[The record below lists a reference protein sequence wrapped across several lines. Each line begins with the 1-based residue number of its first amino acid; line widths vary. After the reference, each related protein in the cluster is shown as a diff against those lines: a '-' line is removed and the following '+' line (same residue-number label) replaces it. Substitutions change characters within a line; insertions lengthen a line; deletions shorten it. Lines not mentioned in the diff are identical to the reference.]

1 MNAEKNEIK
10 ARILAVRMPVSE
22 VGFFNALIDGLDRI
36 ALTRTRRRG
45 EGLVDI
51 IAVPDRFDELLE
63 VVEGMKKHVRDL
75 EIVGEVDL
83 KETDYWEET
92 R

>member
-1 MNAEKNEIK
+1 MSAGRGEIR
-10 ARILAVRMPVSE
+10 ARILTVRMPLSE

-36 ALTRTRRRG
+36 ALTRTRRKG

-63 VVEGMKKHVRDL
+63 VIEGMKKHVRDL

-83 KETDYWEET
+83 RETGFWEET
-92 R
+92 G